1 MCSNYETNIYT
12 CLGLHKVCL
21 QQCRVNA
28 LKFTKLKTLMRV
40 RHVKPETS
48 ISMRGFQMRMVVR
61 NGDTKSKTVFTCSCS
76 DVAAMYS
83 VLNLYFVHKMSPD

>member
-28 LKFTKLKTLMRV
+28 LKFTELKTLMRV

-48 ISMRGFQMRMVVR
+48 ISMRGFQMR
-61 NGDTKSKTVFTCSCS
+61 NGRSEWR
-76 DVAAMYS
+76 
-83 VLNLYFVHKMSPD
+83 H